1 MFKVVG
7 QSSLIGFLTSIAIS
21 SAVAAQDL
29 PTYHEIREAQSLL
42 YRADFKP
49 GIIDGVWGRR
59 TETALIA
66 FLEGQGVQY
75 DGELSGNELEILRDA
90 PVGSNY
96 RNRRFTSNDRPIS
109 QTTSSVGITT
119 FPGWEL
125 PQFLNPPPNDQTL
138 AVYFRKWLG
147 QSRSPR
153 YRVVGSS
160 NHRNLMISN
169 MQSDFLDN
177 QLRYGSVLSYLFYD
191 GSQIIYDATAPADRF
206 APHFQVNNET
216 MFRSNSVGKSLV
228 SYILGHAICE
238 GYISS
243 VEGDLADWPL
253 MENTLYESVSL
264 IDLLNMR
271 ARDQHVVSEDDGFI
285 SSGRWFNNS
294 AINSFASRELKGT
307 TPNSRQIYNYHGFA
321 TNLLLNYV
329 IFKTGNNW
337 EAFLQRIIHDNIGF
351 EGEFR
356 FQGQGAPN
364 DQGPGLYMFFATRY
378 DYMRFGLAVLEDWQ
392 NETCVGQYL
401 RDVYENRVSMGH
413 NFNDPQRMTDVAQG
427 YGGQFLF
434 DFDGMR
440 SRTLFG
446 MNGYGGQN
454 ILIDMD
460 TGRIAVVN
468 SAHTNFDWRTLVF
481 DAVRTGTLPQ

>member
-1 MFKVVG
+1 M
-7 QSSLIGFLTSIAIS
+7 ITIAIS
-21 SAVAAQDL
+21 GAVTAQDL

-42 YRADFKP
+42 YRADFNP
-49 GIIDGVWGRR
+49 GPIDGVWGSR
-59 TETALIA
+59 TEAALVA
-66 FLEGQGVQY
+66 FLDRQGVEY
-75 DGELSGNELEILRDA
+75 DGELSENELELLRGA
-90 PVGSNY
+90 PVGPNY
-96 RNRRFTSNDRPIS
+96 QNRRFMSNGRPIS
-109 QTTSSVGITT
+109 QTTSSIGITT

-138 AVYFRKWLG
+138 SFYFSRWLRES
-147 QSRSPR
+147 QLPR
-153 YRVVGSS
+153 YRVMGSS
-160 NHRNLMISN
+160 APRNLPISN
-169 MQSDFLDN
+169 IQSEFLDN

-191 GSQIIYDATAPADRF
+191 GSQIIYDATSPEDRF
-206 APHFQVNNET
+206 APHFQVNDET

-238 GYISS
+238 GYIPS
-243 VEGDLADWPL
+243 VEGNLGDWPL
-253 MENTLYESVSL
+253 MDNTLYESVSL

-294 AINSFASRELKGT
+294 PVASFADRELQGT
-307 TPNSRQIYNYHGFA
+307 TPNNRQIYNYHGFA

-329 IFKTGNNW
+329 IFKTGNDW
-337 EAFLQRIIHDNIGF
+337 EEFLQRIIRDHIGF
-351 EGEFR
+351 AGEFR
-356 FQGQGAPN
+356 FQGQSATN
-364 DQGPGLYMFFATRY
+364 DQGPGWYSFFATRY
-378 DYMRFGLAVLEDWQ
+378 DYMRFALSVLEDWQ

-401 RDVYENRVSMGH
+401 REVYANRVSMGH

-454 ILIDMD
+454 ILIDMES
-460 TGRIAVVN
+460 GRIAVVN
-468 SAHTNFDWRTLVF
+468 SAHTNFDWRTLVY
-481 DAVRTGTLPQ
+481 DALSTGSLPQ